1 MTCRFGKTL
10 AISIDIN
17 ANLPFKFLITIDS
30 LIVSPIFGICK
41 LSNFIDF
48 FRRQLGAKLLK
59 DLLLRVLITF
69 SHKLAIVE
77 FRCIGSVLYLGVN
90 PVEKLII
97 LSVFI
102 PVDTLLSGNSKI
114 KVILVNMIHL
124 LFEEVLFRLFIVEVC
139 IRYIQLRI
147 SFLSYVMVDAVLQA
161 MHVHRL

>member
-1 MTCRFGKTL
+1 M
-10 AISIDIN
+10 
-17 ANLPFKFLITIDS
+17 
-30 LIVSPIFGICK
+30 
-41 LSNFIDF
+41 
-48 FRRQLGAKLLK
+48 GAKLLK

-77 FRCIGSVLYLGVN
+77 IRCISSVLYLGVN

-124 LFEEVLFRLFIVEVC
+124 LFEEVLFRLFIVEVS
-139 IRYIQLRI
+139 IGNIQLRI
-147 SFLSYVMVDAVLQA
+147 LFLCYVMVDAVLQA
-161 MHVHRL
+161 LHVHRL